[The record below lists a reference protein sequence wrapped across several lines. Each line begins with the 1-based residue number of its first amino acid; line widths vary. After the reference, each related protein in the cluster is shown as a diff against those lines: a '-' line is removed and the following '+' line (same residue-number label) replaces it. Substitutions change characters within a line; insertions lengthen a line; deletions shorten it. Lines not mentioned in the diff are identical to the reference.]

1 MTTSSKAI
9 ATDLQPD
16 WDGRHRIAADRL
28 DELRRER
35 GVAKLEGKAFDSRQ
49 IVEAEAELDAIAAAQ
64 VEAERRRREEQE
76 AAAQA
81 RRVELRAH
89 ITEALDARSKAIT
102 EAELAVY
109 KLASALEQLLTTS
122 KDVSRTMQALG
133 HNAPMSMDEN
143 SVKLRASLRM
153 AAILG
158 PVCGNTFGRISF
170 PVARG
175 PHLADGT
182 SLLDNWHDSDALKI
196 ASDISN
202 VITPE
207 NNHE

>member
-1 MTTSSKAI
+1 MTEALT
-9 ATDLQPD
+9 TDAVPVAPD
-16 WDGRHRIAADRL
+16 WEGRQRIAADRL

-49 IVEAEAELDAIAAAQ
+49 IVDAEADLDAIAAAQ

-76 AAAQA
+76 ATARA

-89 ITEALDARSKAIT
+89 ITEVLDARSKAIT

-109 KLASALEQLLTTS
+109 KLASALEQLLATS

-143 SVKLRASLRM
+143 GVKLRASLRM

-158 PVCGNTFGRISF
+158 PICGSSFGRISF
-170 PVARG
+170 PIARG

-182 SLLDNWHDSDALKI
+182 SLLDSWHDSDALKI
-196 ASDISN
+196 ASDISK

>member
-1 MTTSSKAI
+1 MIKAI

-16 WDGRHRIAADRL
+16 WDGRQRIAADRL

-35 GVAKLEGKAFDSRQ
+35 GVAKLEGNTFDSRQ

-64 VEAERRRREEQE
+64 VEAERRRRVEQE
-76 AAAQA
+76 AATQA
-81 RRVELRAH
+81 RRAELRAH
-89 ITEALDARSKAIT
+89 ITETLDARSKAIT

-109 KLASALEQLLTTS
+109 KLASAMEQLLATS

-143 SVKLRASLRM
+143 GIKLRASLRM

-158 PVCGNTFGRISF
+158 PVCGTTFGRISF
-170 PVARG
+170 PIARG

-182 SLLDNWHDSDALKI
+182 SLLDSWHDSDAKKI
-196 ASDISN
+196 ASDLSK

>member
-1 MTTSSKAI
+1 MTEAI
-9 ATDLQPD
+9 ATDLPD
-16 WDGRHRIAADRL
+16 WEGRQRIAADRL

-35 GVAKLEGKAFDSRQ
+35 GVATLEGKAFDSRQ
-49 IVEAEAELDAIAAAQ
+49 IVDAEAELDAVAAAQ
-64 VEAERRRREEQE
+64 VEAERRRRVEQE
-76 AAAQA
+76 AATQA

-89 ITEALDARSKAIT
+89 LTETLELRSKALR

-122 KDVSRTMQALG
+122 KDASRTIRALG
-133 HNAPMSMDEN
+133 HNAPMNLEEN
-143 SVKLRASLRM
+143 SIKLRASLRM

-158 PVCGNTFGRISF
+158 PVCGSSFGRISF
-170 PVARG
+170 PIARG

-182 SLLDNWHDSDALKI
+182 SLLDSWHDSDALKI
-196 ASDISN
+196 ASDISK